1 MGAAIPPSTDAA
13 VNSAVD
19 ALLKWKAKQTDSHN
33 PQLLPSDDFIY
44 LNFTLKKLPQKRTN
58 PNKIPLP
65 NPIVSPDSS
74 ELCLIID
81 DRPTSNL
88 TSKLAKQK
96 IKADGIGVSKVIKL
110 SKLRTDYKPFES
122 KRKLCD
128 SYDMFFADKRVI
140 HLLPKL
146 LGKQFFRKKKLP
158 LGVDLGHR
166 NWKEQIERGCA
177 SGLLFFGSGTCSV
190 VKVAK
195 VSMTRD
201 EIVENVVAA
210 IEGGVGFVGK
220 KLGGVRS
227 LHLKFADSVA
237 LPVYQALPDIKLRIE
252 GVKGKCE
259 LEEGIESKDGEVH
272 EMSLDGDDVEGE
284 VENIDVDEINGELDV
299 DDDGG
304 SDKKKRKGDEVEAG
318 KKKRLRKGKVDG
330 VSDDSRVKPAKKN
343 VSDGVEVGKKK
354 RSKKEKVVDVSDD
367 LLVKPAKKSVSD
379 GVEVG
384 KKKRSTKEKVDD
396 VSDDSR
402 VKLVKKNVKPNKRK
416 AVEES
421 DVKTKSSD
429 KLAKKKGKKQSV
441 DSGKKKVRSVLRV

>member
-1 MGAAIPPSTDAA
+1 MSIPPSTAAA
-13 VNSAVD
+13 VSSAVD
-19 ALLKWKAKQTDSHN
+19 TLLKWKTKQTDSHN

-65 NPIVSPDSS
+65 HPIISSDSS

-81 DRPTSNL
+81 DRTTSNL
-88 TSKLAKQK
+88 TSQAAKQK

-146 LGKQFFRKKKLP
+146 LGKQFLRKKKLP
-158 LGVDLGHR
+158 LGVDLGHK
-166 NWKEQIERGCA
+166 NWKEQIERGCG
-177 SGLLFFGSGTCSV
+177 SGLLFFGSGTCSM

-195 VSMTRD
+195 VSMSRD
-201 EIVENVVAA
+201 EIVENVMAA

-220 KLGGVRS
+220 KMGGVRS
-227 LHLKFADSVA
+227 FHLKFADSVA
-237 LPVYQALPDIKLRIE
+237 LPVYQALPDIKLKIQ
-252 GVKGKCE
+252 GVNEKCE
-259 LEEGIESKDGEVH
+259 LEEGGELIESKDGGVL
-272 EMSLDGDDVEGE
+272 EMSLDGDDEE
-284 VENIDVDEINGELDV
+284 VENVDLVSGELVV

-318 KKKRLRKGKVDG
+318 
-330 VSDDSRVKPAKKN
+330 
-343 VSDGVEVGKKK
+343 EKK
-354 RSKKEKVVDVSDD
+354 RSKKGKIGEISDD
-367 LLVKPAKKSVSD
+367 LRVKSAKKSVSD
-379 GVEVG
+379 EVEVG
-384 KKKRSTKEKVDD
+384 KKTRSTKEKVDD
-396 VSDDSR
+396 VSDDSH
-402 VKLVKKNVKPNKRK
+402 VKPAKKNKRK

-429 KLAKKKGKKQSV
+429 KLAKKSGKKPSV
-441 DSGKKKVRSVLRV
+441 DSGKKEKKKARSVSRD

>member
-1 MGAAIPPSTDAA
+1 MAAAIPPSTDAA

-65 NPIVSPDSS
+65 HPIISPDSS

-81 DRPTSNL
+81 DRPSSNL
-88 TSKLAKQK
+88 TSKAAKQK
-96 IKADGIGVSKVIKL
+96 IKADGIAVSKVIKL

-158 LGVDLGHR
+158 LGVDLGHK
-166 NWKEQIERGCA
+166 NWKEQIERACA

-227 LHLKFADSVA
+227 LHLKFVDSVA
-237 LPVYQALPDIKLRIE
+237 LPVYQALPDIKLKIE
-252 GVKGKCE
+252 GVKENCK
-259 LEEGIESKDGEVH
+259 LEEGGEGQESKDGGVI
-272 EMSLDGDDVEGE
+272 EMSLDGDDVE
-284 VENIDVDEINGELDV
+284 VENIENVDEISGELDV

-318 KKKRLRKGKVDG
+318 KKKRSRKGKVDG
-330 VSDDSRVKPAKKN
+330 VSDDTR
-343 VSDGVEVGKKK
+343 
-354 RSKKEKVVDVSDD
+354 
-367 LLVKPAKKSVSD
+367 VKPAKKSVID

-384 KKKRSTKEKVDD
+384 KKKRSTKEKVVDD
-396 VSDDSR
+396 SDDSH
-402 VKLVKKNVKPNKRK
+402 VKPAKKNVKPYKRK
-416 AVEES
+416 AVEEN
-421 DVKTKSSD
+421 DVKSKSSD
-429 KLAKKKGKKQSV
+429 KLAKKKGKKQIV
-441 DSGKKKVRSVLRV
+441 DSGKKEKKKVRSVSRV